1 MDFDFLKN
9 NENFKNISPEKI
21 NFLMQFAAQNKSGN
35 AKEMSN
41 MILGAMNNAKKE
53 GIQFTPNETDMIIE
67 ILKQNMSPE
76 EQRKADQ
83 ILLLMKNMRRW
94 KTKRTNQENLLF
106 PSKLL
111 RQKKTAKMGGNLVY
125 GRFPPSQSIIPMIPK
140 YRLYNT
146 SICVYAWNL
155 L

>member
-1 MDFDFLKN
+1 MNMDFFKN
-9 NENFKNISPEKI
+9 NENFANISPEKL
-21 NFLMQFAAQNKSGN
+21 NFLMNFAAQNKSGN

-83 ILLLMKNMRRW
+83 LLNLMRNL
-94 KTKRTNQENLLF
+94 KRN
-106 PSKLL
+106 
-111 RQKKTAKMGGNLVY
+111 
-125 GRFPPSQSIIPMIPK
+125 
-140 YRLYNT
+140 
-146 SICVYAWNL
+146 
-155 L
+155 

>member
-41 MILGAMNNAKKE
+41 MIMGAVSNAKKE
-53 GIQFTPNETDMIIE
+53 GIQFTPNETDLIIE

-83 ILLLMKNMRRW
+83 LLSLMRNL
-94 KTKRTNQENLLF
+94 KRN
-106 PSKLL
+106 
-111 RQKKTAKMGGNLVY
+111 
-125 GRFPPSQSIIPMIPK
+125 
-140 YRLYNT
+140 
-146 SICVYAWNL
+146 
-155 L
+155 